1 MAATAVGLAVGGAT
15 PEASAPCT
23 GKGEECVCG
32 GGETIQKGGMH
43 DEGEVNDRR
52 SEVRRDQETSAL

>member
-32 GGETIQKGGMH
+32 GGSRDNTE
-43 DEGEVNDRR
+43 
-52 SEVRRDQETSAL
+52 RRDA

>member
-23 GKGEECVCG
+23 GKGEECVG
-32 GGETIQKGGMH
+32 GGGEGGGVETIQKGGMH

-52 SEVRRDQETSAL
+52 SEVRRD

>member
-32 GGETIQKGGMH
+32 GERQYRK
-43 DEGEVNDRR
+43 EGCMMKER
-52 SEVRRDQETSAL
+52 